1 MHVVATAG
9 HVDHGKSTVVR
20 ALTGMEPDR
29 LAEEQR
35 RGLTV
40 DLGFAWTRL
49 SSDETGGR
57 DGAAGA
63 VTAQR
68 VAAGAAGGVD
78 DVVAFVDVPGHE
90 RFVPNML
97 AGAGPVTAAMFVV
110 AADEGWQAQSAEH
123 LAALDAFGVSRGLL
137 VVTKTDRADPGQVI
151 ADARARMAAT
161 TLGDV
166 PAVAVSG
173 RTGAGL
179 ADLRHALA
187 ALVRGMPAPDAGAD
201 VRLWADRVFTIRGA
215 GTVVTGTLGAGRIA
229 VGDELE
235 LSGSGRRVT
244 VRGLQ
249 ALGSDRDAVDAVA
262 RVAVNLRGVDRSG
275 LRRGEALLTPG
286 AWRPASEADVRL
298 RGDKAG
304 ELHRD
309 LVLHVGA
316 AAVSCRIRPLG
327 DDTARVTFREPL
339 PLRRGDT
346 GLLRDPGEHR
356 VPAGV
361 EILDPDPPALRRRG
375 AARERARELA
385 EADPAV
391 AYVRRCGVVA
401 AAELHARGF
410 HPDVPVLDGLHV
422 DADLLAALPAR
433 ARDRVGAFTASDPL
447 AAGMPVDAL
456 RRELDV
462 PAVLMPRI
470 VDRAG
475 LECGDGLVR
484 SPGAGGLPAAV
495 DRAVAE
501 LERRLSAEPFR
512 APEADDL
519 AELGLGQR
527 ELAAAERAN
536 RLVRL
541 TDTVVL
547 AAGSLERAAVELRRL
562 EGPFTVSEA
571 RRVWATTRRIAVP
584 LLERLDADGVTRR
597 RDDGTRELS

>member
-1 MHVVATAG
+1 MYVVATAG
-9 HVDHGKSTVVR
+9 HVDHGKSTLVR

-49 SSDETGGR
+49 SAAGVETGGSGK
-57 DGAAGA
+57 GASAEARHAGA
-63 VTAQR
+63 
-68 VAAGAAGGVD
+68 GGLD

-97 AGAGPVTAAMFVV
+97 AGAGPVAAAMFVV

-137 VVTKTDRADPGQVI
+137 VVTKADRADPEPVMT
-151 ADARARMAAT
+151 DARARVAAT
-161 TLGDV
+161 TLGEV

-179 ADLRHALA
+179 ADVRQAIA
-187 ALVRGMPAPDAGAD
+187 ELVRELPEPDTGAD
-201 VRLWADRVFTIRGA
+201 VRLWADRVFTIRGV

-235 LSGSGRRVT
+235 LSGSGRRVA

-249 ALGSDRDAVDAVA
+249 ALGGDRDSVDAVA

-275 LRRGEALLTPG
+275 VERGGALLTPG
-286 AWRPASEADVRL
+286 AWRPAAEVDVRV

-316 AAVSCRIRPLG
+316 AAAACRVRPLG
-327 DDTARVTFREPL
+327 EDTARVTLRAPL
-339 PLRRGDT
+339 PLRLGDT

-361 EILDPDPPALRRRG
+361 VILDPDPPVLGRRG
-375 AARERARELA
+375 AARERAAEL
-385 EADPAV
+385 EVTDPAV
-391 AYVRRCGVVA
+391 GYVRRHGAVGTP
-401 AAELHARGF
+401 ELRARGF
-410 HPDVPVLDGLHV
+410 HPNVPVLRGLHV
-422 DADLLAALPAR
+422 DPDLLAALPAR
-433 ARDRVGAFTASDPL
+433 ARDRVDAFAASDPL
-447 AAGMPVDAL
+447 AAGMPADAL
-456 RRELDV
+456 RRDLGI
-462 PAVLMPRI
+462 PAVLLPG
-470 VDRAG
+470 VVERAE
-475 LECGDGLVR
+475 LELHDGLVR
-484 SPGAGGLPAAV
+484 RPGAGALPPAV
-495 DRAVAE
+495 DRAVAS
-501 LERRLSAEPFR
+501 LEQRLATEPFQ

-519 AELGLGQR
+519 AGLGLGQR
-527 ELAAAERAN
+527 ELAAAERAG

-547 AAGSLERAAVELRRL
+547 AAGAVELAAAEL
-562 EGPFTVSEA
+562 TALDPPFTVSQA
-571 RRVWATTRRIAVP
+571 RRTWRTTRRISVP
-584 LLERLDADGVTRR
+584 LLERLDAEGITRR
-597 RDDGTRELS
+597 RADGTRELC

>member
-49 SSDETGGR
+49 P
-57 DGAAGA
+57 GAATDGDDG
-63 VTAQR
+63 TAGD
-68 VAAGAAGGVD
+68 VGSTG

-97 AGAGPVTAAMFVV
+97 AGAGPVAAAMVVV

-123 LAALDAFGVSRGLL
+123 LAALDAFGVSRGVL
-137 VVTKTDRADPGQVI
+137 VVTKTDRADPGEVI
-151 ADARARMAAT
+151 ADARARVAAT
-161 TLGDV
+161 TLGEV
-166 PAVAVSG
+166 PVVPVSG

-179 ADLRHALA
+179 GDLRRALGD
-187 ALVRGMPAPDAGAD
+187 LVRTLPAPDAAAD

-229 VGDELE
+229 VGDDLE

-249 ALGSDRDAVDAVA
+249 ALGRDRDSVDAVA

-275 LRRGEALLTPG
+275 IRRGEALLTPG
-286 AWRPASEADVRL
+286 AWRPAREADVRL

-316 AAVSCRIRPLG
+316 AAVPCRVRPLG
-327 DDTARVTFREPL
+327 HDTARVTLREPL
-339 PLRRGDT
+339 PLRRGDS

-361 EILDPDPPALRRRG
+361 EVLDPDPPALRRRG
-375 AARERARELA
+375 AARERASELDG
-385 EADPAV
+385 ADPAV
-391 AYVRRCGVVA
+391 AYVRRCGVVPV
-401 AAELHARGF
+401 AELRSRGF

-422 DADLLAALPAR
+422 DADLLAALPGR
-433 ARDRVGAFTASDPL
+433 AREQVADFAASDPL

-456 RRELDV
+456 RRDLGV
-462 PAVLMPRI
+462 PAVLIPR
-470 VDRAG
+470 VVERAG
-475 LECGDGLVR
+475 LECSDGLVR
-484 SPGAGGLPAAV
+484 SPGAGGLPPAV

-501 LERRLSAEPFR
+501 LERRLAAEPFC
-512 APEADDL
+512 APDADEL
-519 AELGLGQR
+519 ARLGLGQR
-527 ELAAAERAN
+527 ELAAAERAG

-547 AAGSLERAAVELRRL
+547 AAGALEHAAAELRRV
-562 EGPFTVSEA
+562 EPPFTVSQA
-571 RRVWATTRRIAVP
+571 RRAWATTRRVAVP
-584 LLERLDADGVTRR
+584 LLELLDAQGATRR
-597 RDDGTRELS
+597 RDDGSRELV

>member
-9 HVDHGKSTVVR
+9 HVDHGKSTLVR
-20 ALTGMEPDR
+20 ALTDMEPDR

-49 SSDETGGR
+49 GAVDGEGDGDAETGGL
-57 DGAAGA
+57 
-63 VTAQR
+63 
-68 VAAGAAGGVD
+68 D

-97 AGAGPVTAAMFVV
+97 AGAGPVTAAMIVV

-137 VVTKTDRADPGQVI
+137 VVTKADRADPAEVI
-151 ADARARMAAT
+151 ADARSRVAAT

-179 ADLRHALA
+179 DELRRALSR
-187 ALVRGMPAPDAGAD
+187 LVRGLPEPDLVAD

-215 GTVVTGTLGAGRIA
+215 GTVVTGTLGAGRVA

-235 LSGSGRRVT
+235 LSGSGGRVT
-244 VRGLQ
+244 VRGVQ
-249 ALGSDRDAVDAVA
+249 ALGRDRGEVSAVA
-262 RVAVNLRGVDRSG
+262 RVAVNLRGVGRSG
-275 LRRGEALLTPG
+275 VHRGEALLTPG
-286 AWRPASEADVRL
+286 AWRPTSEVDVRL

-316 AAVSCRIRPLG
+316 AAVPCRVRPLG
-327 DDTARVTFREPL
+327 DDTVRLALAQPL
-339 PLRRGDT
+339 PLRHGDT
-346 GLLRDPGEHR
+346 GLVRDPGEHR

-361 EILDPDPPALRRRG
+361 EVLDPDPSALRRRG
-375 AARERARELA
+375 AARERARELDGT
-385 EADPAV
+385 DPAV

-401 AAELHARGF
+401 PAELRARGF
-410 HPDVPVLDGLHV
+410 HPDVPELAGLHV
-422 DADLLAALPAR
+422 DADLLAELPGR
-433 ARDRVGAFTASDPL
+433 AAERVAAHAEAEPL
-447 AAGMPVDAL
+447 AAGMPVEAL
-456 RRELDV
+456 RRDLGV
-462 PAVLMPRI
+462 PAVLISRI

-475 LECGDGLVR
+475 LELSDGLVR
-484 SPGAGGLPAAV
+484 RPGAAVLPQAV
-495 DRAVAE
+495 ERAVQR
-501 LERRLSAEPFR
+501 LERRLAANPFQ

-527 ELAAAERAN
+527 ELAAAERAG

-547 AAGSLERAAVELRRL
+547 AAGAPDLAAQRLARL
-562 EGPFTVSEA
+562 ETPFTVSQA
-571 RRVWATTRRIAVP
+571 RRVWDTTRRVAVP
-584 LLERLDADGVTRR
+584 LLERLDADGVTRK
-597 RDDGTRELS
+597 RDDGTRELG

>member
-9 HVDHGKSTVVR
+9 HVDHGKSTLVR
-20 ALTGMEPDR
+20 ALTDMEPDR

-49 SSDETGGR
+49 PTADGGGDVVEA
-57 DGAAGA
+57 DGLA
-63 VTAQR
+63 
-68 VAAGAAGGVD
+68 

-97 AGAGPVTAAMFVV
+97 AGAGPVTAAMLVV

-137 VVTKTDRADPGQVI
+137 VVTKADRADPTDVI
-151 ADARARMAAT
+151 ADARSRVAAT

-179 ADLRHALA
+179 DELRRALA
-187 ALVRGMPAPDAGAD
+187 DLVRGLPEPDPAAD

-215 GTVVTGTLGAGRIA
+215 GTVVTGTLGAGRVA

-235 LSGSGRRVT
+235 LSGSGGRVT
-244 VRGLQ
+244 VRGVQ
-249 ALGSDRDAVDAVA
+249 ALGRDRGEVPAVA
-262 RVAVNLRGVDRSG
+262 RVALNLRGVDRSG
-275 LRRGEALLTPG
+275 VHRGEALLTPG
-286 AWRPASEADVRL
+286 AWRPTSEVDVRL

-316 AAVSCRIRPLG
+316 AAVSCRVRPLG
-327 DDTARVTFREPL
+327 DDTVRLALAQPL
-339 PLRRGDT
+339 PLRYGDT

-375 AARERARELA
+375 AARERARDLDGS
-385 EADPAV
+385 DPAV
-391 AYVRRCGVVA
+391 AYVRRCRVVA
-401 AAELHARGF
+401 PVELRARGF
-410 HPDVPVLDGLHV
+410 HPDVPVLAGLYV
-422 DADLLAALPAR
+422 DADLLAELPAR
-433 ARDRVGAFTASDPL
+433 AAERVDAHAAAEPL
-447 AAGMPVDAL
+447 AAGMPVEAL
-456 RRELDV
+456 RRELGV
-462 PAVLMPRI
+462 PSVLVSRI
-470 VDRAG
+470 VDRAE
-475 LECGDGLVR
+475 LELRDGLVR
-484 SPGAGGLPAAV
+484 RPGVSVLPQAV
-495 DRAVAE
+495 ERAVQQ
-501 LERRLSAEPFR
+501 LERRLAAGPFQ

-527 ELAAAERAN
+527 ELAAAERAG

-547 AAGSLERAAVELRRL
+547 AAGAPGLAAQRLARL
-562 EGPFTVSEA
+562 ETPFTVSQA
-571 RRVWATTRRIAVP
+571 RRVWDTTRRVAVP
-584 LLERLDADGVTRR
+584 LLERLDADGVTRK
-597 RDDGTRELS
+597 RDDGTRDLS